1 LDFTDVALK
10 ILASGQNIDY
20 SLSDVDNAGNVCIS
34 NACDTGEACIIGR
47 NDAG

>member
-10 ILASGQNIDY
+10 ILASDQNIGY
-20 SLSDVDNAGNVCIS
+20 NLSVVDNAGNVCITS
-34 NACDTGEACIIGR
+34 ASDTGEACIIGR